1 MSTRRYDFS
10 YRDPEQN
17 FELLYI
23 SHSLYGDDW
32 HSKPH
37 THYCTELFYVVSGK
51 GFIHVES
58 QQFPVRKGELVIINP
73 YTSHTELSFAEDS
86 LEYIVMGINGTQF
99 CTEGSEEQNYIHLA
113 DTTINT
119 EHGDYYFFFNTIL
132 QEMEGKEAGY
142 QEICAKL
149 AYVFLVQLQ
158 RRISQQT
165 FPLNRAKT
173 NSECMRIR
181 QYLDDHFTEHIT
193 LDLLADMAHINKHH
207 LVHSFNKEIGCSPIN
222 YLLARRIVESKRLL
236 EGCNYSVNEISQ
248 CLGFSSPNYFTQR
261 FKKAVGLTPLEYRR
275 AARSQEST
283 IPALAP
289 EHPA

>member
-1 MSTRRYDFS
+1 MSTKRYDFS
-10 YRDPEQN
+10 YRDTEQN
-17 FELLYI
+17 FELLYV

-37 THYCTELFYVVSGK
+37 THYCTELFCVVNGK
-51 GFIHVES
+51 GFIQVDS
-58 QQFPVRKGELVIINP
+58 QQFPVRKGELFIINP
-73 YTSHTELSFAEDS
+73 HTLHTELSFAEDC
-86 LEYIVMGINGTQF
+86 LEYIVMGINGIQF
-99 CTEGSEEQNYIHLA
+99 CTKESNDIHLT

-119 EHGDYYFFFNTIL
+119 EHGDYCFYFNNIL
-132 QEMEGKEAGY
+132 HEMEEKQEGY

-165 FPLNRAKT
+165 VPLNRTKT
-173 NSECMRIR
+173 NSECARIR

-193 LDLLADMAHINKHH
+193 LDLLADMVHINKHH
-207 LVHSFNKEIGCSPIN
+207 LVHLFSKEIGCSPIN
-222 YLLARRIVESKRLL
+222 YLLAKRILESKRLL
-236 EGCNYSVNEISQ
+236 KGCNYSVSEISH
-248 CLGFSSPNYFTQR
+248 CLGFSSPNYFSQR

-289 EHPA
+289 HLT